1 MEKKKK
7 KKKKE
12 KKEIICVELEK
23 SHQMTK
29 YVF

>member
-1 MEKKKK
+1 MEKK

-12 KKEIICVELEK
+12 KKEIICVELKK
-23 SHQMTK
+23 SHQITK